1 MILTALESD
10 TSCILLT
17 NNILPP
23 SNIIS
28 KARDLGVPLLLVTQD
43 TYSVATQINELEPML
58 TKHDA
63 PKAALVERLVKDNVD
78 LGAPLRF

>member
-1 MILTALESD
+1 
-10 TSCILLT
+10 
-17 NNILPP
+17 
-23 SNIIS
+23 
-28 KARDLGVPLLLVTQD
+28 
-43 TYSVATQINELEPML
+43 ML